1 VVSVLLSLLPESKQ
15 LEQLICSTDVQL
27 TTNRSELIGTTASY
41 LTDNMVEVS
50 LVLKS
55 EMIDALAMD

>member
-1 VVSVLLSLLPESKQ
+1 MVSVLLSLLPESKQ

-27 TTNRSELIGTTASY
+27 TTNRLELIGTMASY
-41 LTDNMVEVS
+41 LTDNMAEVS

-55 EMIDALAMD
+55 EMTDALAMD